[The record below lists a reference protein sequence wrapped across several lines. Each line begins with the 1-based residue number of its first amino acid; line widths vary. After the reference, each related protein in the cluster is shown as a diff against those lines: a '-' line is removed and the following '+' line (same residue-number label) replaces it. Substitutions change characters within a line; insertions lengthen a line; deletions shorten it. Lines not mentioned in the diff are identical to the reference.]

1 MINSPILGRLDA
13 AEVGIET
20 SENVVQPTRI
30 FCTSGISWNRVSDWL
45 PIIFHFGTENW
56 EEQLKKT
63 TLYINR
69 SLRSNGL
76 QIGSHRLKTQIHR
89 EKKNQNYCWR

>member
-56 EEQLKKT
+56 EEQLKNHT
-63 TLYINR
+63 V
-69 SLRSNGL
+69 
-76 QIGSHRLKTQIHR
+76 
-89 EKKNQNYCWR
+89 

>member
-45 PIIFHFGTENW
+45 PIVFHFGSENW
-56 EEQLKKT
+56 EEQLKKPPCT
-63 TLYINR
+63 WSVSSGT
-69 SLRSNGL
+69 G
-76 QIGSHRLKTQIHR
+76 
-89 EKKNQNYCWR
+89 